1 MTENHTVTNDNK
13 KRVFADLSPLVQSPA
28 FARLWIGAVVAGV
41 GAQLTIVAVGL
52 QIYAISESTL
62 AVAAVGG
69 IALIPMLFAGPL
81 GGMAADAFD
90 RRTVLIITAVLMF
103 AGTAGITAMA
113 LWEAALSGTNTH
125 VPLWPFYVFTT
136 ITTMSA
142 TVLQAARA
150 AAYPRILPV
159 ELIPSASALQGLSS
173 GMQIMLGPA
182 LAGVL
187 VALVG
192 FPWTFTVDLL
202 LSAVGFLG
210 IISLPAMPPES
221 EVTRPGWKSFREG
234 VAFLRTVP
242 QIGAG
247 FLIDLI
253 AMGLGRPYVLLP
265 AAAVSLIGGG
275 SITVGI
281 VTAAGAAGSFLT
293 SVFSGRVR
301 HVTRQGIVIGRA
313 VMIYGGFVLFFGLV
327 LAAMSTGWF
336 GIPGENFAEVNMV
349 ALILASLAFFG
360 MGASDE
366 VSAIFRVTML
376 LMVVPDDMR
385 GRLQGVFMAVVTG
398 GPRIG
403 DIYAGVVAGL
413 IVVWC
418 PPVLGG
424 VLIVTLVAVV
434 VRMTPALREYRDSV
448 GQA

>member
-1 MTENHTVTNDNK
+1 MSQTAK
-13 KRVFADLSPLVQSPA
+13 KSVFADLTPLTQSPA

-52 QIYAISESTL
+52 QIYAISESTM

-90 RRTVLIITAVLMF
+90 RRLILIITAILMF
-103 AGTAGITAMA
+103 VGTAGIASMA
-113 LWEAALSGTNTH
+113 LWEAALAGTGTH

-150 AAYPRILPV
+150 AAYPRILPI

-182 LAGVL
+182 LGGVL
-187 VALVG
+187 VATVG
-192 FPWTFTVDLL
+192 YPWTFLVDLA

-210 IISLPAMPPES
+210 IISLPKMPPES
-221 EVTRPGWKSFREG
+221 DVTRPGWKSFKEG
-234 VAFLRTVP
+234 VAFLRSVP
-242 QIGAG
+242 QVGAG
-247 FLIDLI
+247 FIIDLI

-265 AAAVSLIGGG
+265 AAAVSLVGGG
-275 SITVGI
+275 PVTVGI
-281 VTAAGAAGSFLT
+281 ITAAGAAGSFLT

-301 HVTRQGIVIGRA
+301 HVEKQGVVIGRS
-313 VMIYGGFVLFFGLV
+313 VMVYGLFVLLFGGV

-336 GIPGENFAEVNMV
+336 GTPGESFTEVNWV
-349 ALILASLAFFG
+349 ALVLASVAFMG

-366 VSAIFRVTML
+366 VSAIFRVSML

-413 IVVWC
+413 LVLWC

-424 VLIVTLVAVV
+424 VLIVALVAVV
-434 VRMTPALREYRDSV
+434 MRMTPSLREYRAHV
-448 GQA
+448 TQ

>member
-1 MTENHTVTNDNK
+1 VSQTAK
-13 KRVFADLSPLVQSPA
+13 KRVFADLTPLTQSPA

-52 QIYAISESTL
+52 QIYAISESTM

-90 RRTVLIITAVLMF
+90 RRLILIITAILMF
-103 AGTAGITAMA
+103 VGTAGITSMA
-113 LWEAALSGTNTH
+113 LWEAVLVGTGTH

-150 AAYPRILPV
+150 AAYPRILPI

-182 LAGVL
+182 LGGVL
-187 VALVG
+187 VATVG
-192 FPWTFTVDLL
+192 YPWTFLVDLA

-210 IISLPAMPPES
+210 IISLPKMPPES
-221 EVTRPGWKSFREG
+221 DVTRPGWKSFTEG
-234 VAFLRTVP
+234 VAFLRSVP
-242 QIGAG
+242 QVGAG
-247 FLIDLI
+247 FIIDLI

-265 AAAVSLIGGG
+265 AAAVSLVGGG
-275 SITVGI
+275 PVTVGI
-281 VTAAGAAGSFLT
+281 ITAAGAAGSFLT

-301 HVTRQGIVIGRA
+301 HVEKQGVVIGRS
-313 VMIYGGFVLFFGLV
+313 VMVYGLFVLLFGGV
-327 LAAMSTGWF
+327 LAGMSTGWF
-336 GIPGENFAEVNMV
+336 GAPGESFAEVNWF
-349 ALILASLAFFG
+349 ALVLASVAFMG

-366 VSAIFRVTML
+366 VSAIFRVSML

-403 DIYAGVVAGL
+403 DIYAGLLAGL
-413 IVVWC
+413 VVVWF

-424 VLIVTLVAVV
+424 VLIVVLVAVV
-434 VRMTPALREYRDSV
+434 MRLTPSLREYRAHAS
-448 GQA
+448 Q

>member
-1 MTENHTVTNDNK
+1 MSQSAK
-13 KRVFADLSPLVQSPA
+13 KSVFADLTPLTQSPA

-52 QIYAISESTL
+52 QIYAISESTM

-90 RRTVLIITAVLMF
+90 RRLILIITAILMF
-103 AGTAGITAMA
+103 GGTAGIAAMA
-113 LWEAALSGTNTH
+113 LWEASLSGTNTH

-150 AAYPRILPV
+150 AAYPRILPI

-173 GMQIMLGPA
+173 GMQIMVGPA
-182 LAGVL
+182 LGGVL
-187 VALVG
+187 VATVG
-192 FPWTFTVDLL
+192 YPWTFLVDLA

-210 IISLPAMPPES
+210 IVSLPKMPPES
-221 EVTRPGWKSFREG
+221 DVTRPGWKSFKEG
-234 VAFLRTVP
+234 VAFLRSVP
-242 QIGAG
+242 QVGAG
-247 FLIDLI
+247 FIIDLI

-265 AAAVSLIGGG
+265 AAAVSLVGGG
-275 SITVGI
+275 PVTVGI
-281 VTAAGAAGSFLT
+281 ITAAGAAGSFLT

-301 HVTRQGIVIGRA
+301 HVEKQGVVIGRA
-313 VMIYGGFVLFFGLV
+313 VMVYGLFVLLFGGV
-327 LAAMSTGWF
+327 LAVMSTGRF
-336 GIPGENFAEVNMV
+336 GSPGENFSEVNWV
-349 ALILASLAFFG
+349 ALILASLAFMG

-366 VSAIFRVTML
+366 ISAIFRVSML

-403 DIYAGVVAGL
+403 DIYAGVLAGL

-424 VLIVTLVAVV
+424 VLIVALVAVV
-434 VRMTPALREYRDSV
+434 MRLTPSLRDYRAQ
-448 GQA
+448 GTH

>member
-1 MTENHTVTNDNK
+1 MSQSAK
-13 KRVFADLSPLVQSPA
+13 KSVFADLTPLTQSPA

-52 QIYAISESTL
+52 QIYAISESTM

-90 RRTVLIITAVLMF
+90 RRLILIITAILMF
-103 AGTAGITAMA
+103 GGTAGIAAMA
-113 LWEAALSGTNTH
+113 LWEASLSGTNTH

-150 AAYPRILPV
+150 AAYPRILPI

-173 GMQIMLGPA
+173 GMQIMVGPA
-182 LAGVL
+182 LGGVL
-187 VALVG
+187 VATVG
-192 FPWTFTVDLL
+192 YPWTFLVDLA

-210 IISLPAMPPES
+210 IVSLPKMPPES
-221 EVTRPGWKSFREG
+221 DVTRPGWKSFKEG
-234 VAFLRTVP
+234 VAFLRSVP
-242 QIGAG
+242 QVGAG
-247 FLIDLI
+247 FIIDLI

-265 AAAVSLIGGG
+265 AAAVSLVGGG
-275 SITVGI
+275 PVTVGI
-281 VTAAGAAGSFLT
+281 ITAAGAAGSFLT

-301 HVTRQGIVIGRA
+301 HVEKQGVVIGRA
-313 VMIYGGFVLFFGLV
+313 VMVYGLFVLLFGGV
-327 LAAMSTGWF
+327 LAVMSTGWF
-336 GIPGENFAEVNMV
+336 GSPGESFSEVNWV
-349 ALILASLAFFG
+349 ALILASLAFMG

-366 VSAIFRVTML
+366 ISAIFRVSML

-403 DIYAGVVAGL
+403 DIYAGVLAGL

-424 VLIVTLVAVV
+424 VLIVVLVAVV
-434 VRMTPALREYRDSV
+434 MRLTPSLREYRAQ
-448 GQA
+448 GIQ

>member
-1 MTENHTVTNDNK
+1 MSQSAK
-13 KRVFADLSPLVQSPA
+13 KSVFADLTPLTQSPA

-52 QIYAISESTL
+52 QIYAISESTM

-90 RRTVLIITAVLMF
+90 RRLILIITAILMF
-103 AGTAGITAMA
+103 GGTAGIAAMA
-113 LWEAALSGTNTH
+113 LWEASLSGTNTH

-150 AAYPRILPV
+150 AAYPRILPI

-173 GMQIMLGPA
+173 GMQIMVGPA
-182 LAGVL
+182 LGGVL
-187 VALVG
+187 VATVG
-192 FPWTFTVDLL
+192 YPWTFLVDLA

-210 IISLPAMPPES
+210 IVSLPKMPPES
-221 EVTRPGWKSFREG
+221 DVTRPGWKSFKEG
-234 VAFLRTVP
+234 VAFLRSVP
-242 QIGAG
+242 QVGAG
-247 FLIDLI
+247 FIIDLI

-265 AAAVSLIGGG
+265 AAAVSLVGGG
-275 SITVGI
+275 PVTVGI
-281 VTAAGAAGSFLT
+281 ITAAGAAGSFLT

-301 HVTRQGIVIGRA
+301 HVEKQGVVIGRA
-313 VMIYGGFVLFFGLV
+313 VMVYGLFVLLFGGV
-327 LAAMSTGWF
+327 LAVMSTGWF
-336 GIPGENFAEVNMV
+336 GSPGESFSEVNWV
-349 ALILASLAFFG
+349 ALILASLAFMG

-366 VSAIFRVTML
+366 ISAIFRVSML

-403 DIYAGVVAGL
+403 DIYAGVLAGL

-424 VLIVTLVAVV
+424 VLIVVLVAVV
-434 VRMTPALREYRDSV
+434 MRLTPSLREYRAQVS
-448 GQA
+448 Q